1 MQRRRHDTHLPPPAF
16 WTQPAGTRHTSA
28 CFQLPHEPSYYYL
41 QLLAD
46 ERATERGSKMA
57 AGKHHQQQQGVVA
70 AAEPGVARRLWRVV
84 RAVLYMLRRGM
95 PSGRKLAMDLHL
107 LLHRGKIAGKALGDL
122 LFLAFHHH
130 HHHHRHAA
138 AAFSYAGGAGGAG
151 GPGPFSCR
159 ALDPTLA
166 VHEPAPRGRREVE
179 FSCSNTPSS
188 TSRGLSLLGAG
199 KRRRRSSSNR
209 HHDDSSSGY
218 LQCWNNNYDAAEV
231 ARMFEMLNDDDQCYR
246 GLFAG
251 EDGGEGA
258 ESTAASSAATSAAAT
273 PSRAQMLYWAVV
285 GSPAVRRSRTT
296 TPRRIAADESPAP
309 AVADGVD
316 RKADEFIRRGAPRRR
331 RTTTASTPTSPRAP
345 GGRRPSPPRASLEQQ
360 QKSCCLLAGRGRE
373 MAGRR
378 ARKGR
383 RRQPRLPANKAEI
396 PCLLV
401 RRHCPVPF
409 PITCFEGKERV
420 RLMGRSQSKGKGKD
434 RVPAICD
441 PVVWVRP
448 GCVGWYTN
456 IRG

>member
-1 MQRRRHDTHLPPPAF
+1 
-16 WTQPAGTRHTSA
+16 
-28 CFQLPHEPSYYYL
+28 
-41 QLLAD
+41 
-46 ERATERGSKMA
+46 MA
-57 AGKHHQQQQGVVA
+57 AGNQQQGVVA
-70 AAEPGVARRLWRVV
+70 AAEPGAARRLWRVV

-130 HHHHRHAA
+130 HHHRHA

-166 VHEPAPRGRREVE
+166 VHEPAPHGRREVE

-199 KRRRRSSSNR
+199 KRRRRSNR
-209 HHDDSSSGY
+209 HSHHDDSSSY

-251 EDGGEGA
+251 DGDEGA

-273 PSRAQMLYWAVV
+273 PSRAQLLYWAVV

-296 TPRRIAADESPAP
+296 PRRLAADESPA
-309 AVADGVD
+309 AMADGVD
-316 RKADEFIRRGAPRRR
+316 RKADEFIRRFYEQLRAQRSA
-331 RTTTASTPTSPRAP
+331 ASTPDYHGYGGAAGVSPYVTPRA
-345 GGRRPSPPRASLEQQ
+345 RRPAAIAA
-360 QKSCCLLAGRGRE
+360 AGI
-373 MAGRR
+373 A
-378 ARKGR
+378 
-383 RRQPRLPANKAEI
+383 
-396 PCLLV
+396 
-401 RRHCPVPF
+401 
-409 PITCFEGKERV
+409 
-420 RLMGRSQSKGKGKD
+420 
-434 RVPAICD
+434 
-441 PVVWVRP
+441 
-448 GCVGWYTN
+448 
-456 IRG
+456 